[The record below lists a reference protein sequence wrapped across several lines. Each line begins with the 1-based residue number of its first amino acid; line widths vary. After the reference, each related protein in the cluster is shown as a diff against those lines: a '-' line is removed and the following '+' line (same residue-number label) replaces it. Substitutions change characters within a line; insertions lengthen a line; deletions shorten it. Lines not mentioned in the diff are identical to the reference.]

1 MKKLLLGLAVVGLAF
16 NLNAAETSVYGSLNY
31 MISNSDDAT
40 GNPIMKAEN
49 NGSKIGVDFTD
60 VLQDGATG
68 IKGFAKLEVGID
80 ADDSGSDTFDSRLA
94 YAGVDMG
101 TLGSISG
108 GRQSHP
114 HSGVSKTGIFNAF
127 GSNAV
132 FKYGDRSS
140 NSVKY
145 SNS

>member
-68 IKGFAKLEVGID
+68 IKGFAKLTIQDQTLLIQDLLMQVLTWEHLVQYQAEDNLTRTVVCQKQESSMHLEATQFSNTEID
-80 ADDSGSDTFDSRLA
+80 Q
-94 YAGVDMG
+94 V
-101 TLGSISG
+101 TL
-108 GRQSHP
+108 
-114 HSGVSKTGIFNAF
+114 
-127 GSNAV
+127 
-132 FKYGDRSS
+132 
-140 NSVKY
+140 
-145 SNS
+145 